1 MIKTKISVIGLGFV
15 GLPLYL
21 SLLEKKFKVIGIEKK
36 SKIFKDKFKEIKD
49 IKKPYFGNIKLD
61 RLIKKNINKIEIS
74 LDYKKA
80 LNSDFI
86 FICIPFHID
95 KSLRVNF
102 EEYYK
107 TLEQYYKKVKKDSV
121 IILNSTVPP
130 GFTNNILNIFKK
142 KKIFRNDVSLV
153 FSPERVEP
161 GIKYY
166 ESITS
171 SPRVF
176 STNNNIKISN
186 KIKKLFLKIF
196 NINKSQIT
204 EFNKYEE
211 AEFCKVL
218 ENSYRAMNIAMIEEW
233 GVLSETLGINIFQVI
248 DAIKTRTTH
257 SNIMRPGLG
266 VGGYCLTKDP
276 YFAKYSSKNFLQ
288 KKINFPFIDLAM
300 KINLN
305 MHNRSIQKISDIIKI
320 NKIKKTLIVGIS
332 YTADV
337 NDLRNSRAIDLLKFL
352 NKKKLST
359 SIYDTSIRK
368 KIILQNKVINNK
380 VQFKNFELIILI
392 NKNNNMKLN
401 FSYLKKNTFVIDLN
415 RILNNDQI
423 VIIKKKTK
431 NLIILGRGDL

>member
-1 MIKTKISVIGLGFV
+1 MVNTKISIIGLGFV

-21 SLLEKKFKVIGIEKK
+21 SLLDKKFKVIGIEKN
-36 SKIFKDKFKEIKD
+36 SKFSRDKIKEIKD
-49 IKKPYFGNIKLD
+49 KKIAYFGNVKLD
-61 RLIKKNINKIEIS
+61 NLIKKNINKIKIY

-86 FICIPFHID
+86 FICLPFHID

-102 EEYYK
+102 NEYYK
-107 TLEQYYKKVKKDSV
+107 TLEQYYREAKKDSV

-130 GFTNNILNIFKK
+130 GFTKNILDIFKE

-166 ESITS
+166 ESIIN

-176 STNNNIKISN
+176 STNNNTKISN

-218 ENSYRAMNIAMIEEW
+218 ENSYRAINIAMIEEW
-233 GVLSETLGINIFQVI
+233 GVLSESLGINIFQVI
-248 DAIKTRTTH
+248 DAIKIRTTH

-276 YFAKYSSKNFLQ
+276 YFAKYTSKNFLE
-288 KKINFPFIDLAM
+288 KKLNFPFIDLAM
-300 KINLN
+300 NINLN
-305 MHNRSIQKISDIIKI
+305 MHNRSIQKISEIIKF
-320 NKIKKTLIVGIS
+320 NKIKKVLIIGIS

-359 SIYDTSIRK
+359 S
-368 KIILQNKVINNK
+368 V
-380 VQFKNFELIILI
+380 
-392 NKNNNMKLN
+392 
-401 FSYLKKNTFVIDLN
+401 FS
-415 RILNNDQI
+415 
-423 VIIKKKTK
+423 
-431 NLIILGRGDL
+431 